1 MATRARKL
9 DKSVHSEGQSAF
21 SKLMIEAR
29 KSARLTQ
36 HGLAKRLHKPQ
47 SFVAKYE
54 GGERRIDVVEF
65 VTVCQAIGADPAK
78 LLKALIKG
86 SAGRPTKH
94 RHQRVGNDK
103 RSSNSAGPKDF
114 PLPSE
119 MTTILHTQQTA
130 SRIDHLMNAHH

>member
-1 MATRARKL
+1 MAARARKL

-36 HGLAKRLHKPQ
+36 HEVAKRLHKPQ
-47 SFVAKYE
+47 SFIAKYE

-78 LLKALIKG
+78 TSESADQGDRRGVRLSTDING
-86 SAGRPTKH
+86 SETTRGRQIQLARKIFPCH
-94 RHQRVGNDK
+94 RK
-103 RSSNSAGPKDF
+103 
-114 PLPSE
+114 
-119 MTTILHTQQTA
+119 
-130 SRIDHLMNAHH
+130 